1 MFVACFHY
9 RLIAIATLSRDVSD
23 SLLCP
28 LRVHEICQSEQYNA
42 MTPFRLLNS
51 ILFMAETLIVRW
63 SIRYF
68 KCSSE
73 AFALFDSLAHN
84 GPWSWRYVSNARFP
98 KQALLSFT
106 GGHSLFKQNEKYLEN
121 WLLLPDM
128 SPMHY
133 GTLIV
138 RERYDIQGGFDYG
151 WLWVFVIVCI
161 LIGWR
166 CPIKLRLSGLCTSVC
181 GSQKLVLKR
190 RTWLYIG
197 GSRCCRR

>member
-84 GPWSWRYVSNARFP
+84 GP
-98 KQALLSFT
+98 
-106 GGHSLFKQNEKYLEN
+106 
-121 WLLLPDM
+121 
-128 SPMHY
+128 
-133 GTLIV
+133 
-138 RERYDIQGGFDYG
+138 
-151 WLWVFVIVCI
+151 
-161 LIGWR
+161 
-166 CPIKLRLSGLCTSVC
+166 
-181 GSQKLVLKR
+181 
-190 RTWLYIG
+190 
-197 GSRCCRR
+197 